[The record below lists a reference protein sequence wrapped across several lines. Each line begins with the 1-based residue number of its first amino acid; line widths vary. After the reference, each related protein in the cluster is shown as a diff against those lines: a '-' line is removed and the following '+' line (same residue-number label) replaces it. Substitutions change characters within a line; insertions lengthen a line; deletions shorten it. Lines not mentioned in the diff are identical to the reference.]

1 LEAKNVKTDEL
12 KAGEAKAKTARVLAG
27 AKVVYMATNGS
38 HGHPNVRAITTAKA
52 DGAEALWF
60 VTDAG
65 SSKVAELAADGK
77 AVIYA
82 AAPRGAGEC
91 RVWGSVDILDDKA
104 SRKAVWR
111 DEFAEYYPE
120 GVNSP
125 ELRVLRFN
133 IANGVYCSKAGKKGE
148 FKN

>member
-1 LEAKNVKTDEL
+1 MKTNEL
-12 KAGEAKAKTARVLAG
+12 KAEEAKTKTGRVLAG

-38 HGHPNVRAITTAKA
+38 HGHPNVRAMSTAKA
-52 DGAEALWF
+52 EGVKALWF

-65 SSKVAELAADGK
+65 SSKVAELAGDNK
-77 AVIYA
+77 SVIYA

-91 RVWGSVDILDDKA
+91 RVWGSVDILDDGA
-104 SRKAVWR
+104 SRKTAWR
-111 DEFAEYYPE
+111 DEFMEHFPGGA
-120 GVNSP
+120 GSP

-133 IANGVYCSKAGKKGE
+133 IANGVYRSKAGKRGE